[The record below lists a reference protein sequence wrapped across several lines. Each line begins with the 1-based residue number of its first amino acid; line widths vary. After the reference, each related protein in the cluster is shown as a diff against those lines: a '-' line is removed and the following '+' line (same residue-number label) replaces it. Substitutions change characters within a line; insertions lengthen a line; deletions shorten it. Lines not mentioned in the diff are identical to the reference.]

1 MLKIFVYVDIEGEQ
15 YEKFKK
21 SIEED
26 GILTPLIVSPD
37 MTIISGHQ
45 RYQASKD
52 LGIQLIPV
60 IIKEDL
66 IEEDEKLKNFLQQTL
81 ED

>member
-1 MLKIFVYVDIEGEQ
+1 
-15 YEKFKK
+15 
-21 SIEED
+21 
-26 GILTPLIVSPD
+26 